1 MHKTFIPVLSPV
13 EVGWEHVDY
22 SVAEDGG
29 AVELCVMAVAAQL
42 SRDVVVNVTFG
53 RSEGMELFIN
63 YCSHLTTPCL
73 SYLALPPSPSL
84 LPPLSPVSPLPL
96 TPHPSPPPSP
106 LPSHTHT
113 DSASRTDYTAVDTEL
128 TFQQGGSRRLCTSV
142 PIVNDNIVENNE
154 TLTVTLSTKNASVT
168 SPTATVTILDDID
181 GMYILL
187 CMLCVHACKLLSFST
202 LSLSLP
208 PSLPLSMDS
217 LSSSFS
223 ALYQAAYSSNKHCRR
238 LWSSVALHFNCRR
251 KREEFQCW
259 IQIQ

>member
-1 MHKTFIPVLSPV
+1 MFI
-13 EVGWEHVDY
+13 
-22 SVAEDGG
+22 
-29 AVELCVMAVAAQL
+29 
-42 SRDVVVNVTFG
+42 
-53 RSEGMELFIN
+53 
-63 YCSHLTTPCL
+63 
-73 SYLALPPSPSL
+73 YLALPPSPSL

-96 TPHPSPPPSP
+96 TPHPSPPPPP

-208 PSLPLSMDS
+208 PSLSPWILCLPLSVLYIRPPIPVINIVEDYGVLLLCILIAGERERNFNVGFKFNDDS
-217 LSSSFS
+217 
-223 ALYQAAYSSNKHCRR
+223 AQG
-238 LWSSVALHFNCRR
+238 
-251 KREEFQCW
+251 Q
-259 IQIQ
+259 